1 MKKTR
6 KFVFSKNP
14 KKHQKL
20 TFFWGLQKP
29 EIWPNFGPNSSN
41 LTKNWGFGN
50 LKIEFWGGGQNH
62 WFYMHYVMIMTMNFE
77 GGGQNLGFSRVFG
90 TLLIISVTGL
100 PRAGVHGCSKPGP
113 PAQLV
118 LRAFLQFWG
127 GGLDNSTTF
136 PLELSQR
143 PIQYRIAKN
152 PVFFPLKTKNI
163 KIWGF
168 PDYPKLKIFPIFY

>member
-1 MKKTR
+1 MGSPKTR
-6 KFVFSKNP
+6 NSTEIRSKFTFFD
-14 KKHQKL
+14 QKL
-20 TFFWGLQKP
+20 GFSGTSKLSFGGGSKPQFSMLYNQFISGIFKGGGQKV
-29 EIWPNFGPNSSN
+29 
-41 LTKNWGFGN
+41 T
-50 LKIEFWGGGQNH
+50 FWGG
-62 WFYMHYVMIMTMNFE
+62 VK
-77 GGGQNLGFSRVFG
+77 

-127 GGLDNSTTF
+127 GGLVNSTTF

-163 KIWGF
+163 KI
-168 PDYPKLKIFPIFY
+168 

>member
-1 MKKTR
+1 LGFSGTSKLSFGGGVKTS
-6 KFVFSKNP
+6 VFYALQSVYKRNFQGGG
-14 KKHQKL
+14 QKV
-20 TFFWGLQKP
+20 T
-29 EIWPNFGPNSSN
+29 
-41 LTKNWGFGN
+41 
-50 LKIEFWGGGQNH
+50 FWGG
-62 WFYMHYVMIMTMNFE
+62 VK
-77 GGGQNLGFSRVFG
+77 

-127 GGLDNSTTF
+127 GGLVNSTTF

-163 KIWGF
+163 KI
-168 PDYPKLKIFPIFY
+168 